1 MLIRLLLVLSALLI
15 VVSGGLYLF
24 TNNQRYLKFAWQV
37 VRFVFLAGLVFVVL
51 LVLERYAWWVGGCC
65 VTRGLLACA

>member
-1 MLIRLLLVLSALLI
+1 MLIRLFFVFSALLI

-37 VRFVFLAGLVFVVL
+37 VRVVILVALVFVVL
-51 LVLERYAWWVGGCC
+51 LVLERYALVGWG
-65 VTRGLLACA
+65 VLRY

>member
-1 MLIRLLLVLSALLI
+1 MLMRLFFVFSALLI

-37 VRFVFLAGLVFVVL
+37 VRVVFLVALVFVVL
-51 LVLERYAWWVGGCC
+51 LVLERYALVGWG
-65 VTRGLLACA
+65 VLRY